1 MGAAAVM
8 YSLAGGSAGALQAFD
23 AVVTSMAPGA
33 FAISNVYPLFV
44 DGLAFRSGLIQPVP
58 PVVGGLYK
66 SGRVVAYPPLPQ
78 LDE

>member
-8 YSLAGGSAGALQAFD
+8 YALAGGSAGALQAFEL
-23 AVVTSMAPGA
+23 AVTSIAPGA
-33 FAISNVYPLFV
+33 FAMSKVYPLFV

-58 PVVGGLYK
+58 PVVGGLYR